1 MTSSMLNRE
10 KQDFQGDKKKVQK
23 GVRVVLRPVLYG
35 KVGSIIFFFL
45 VLEVSEHWNYVQLLK
60 LSSLFLDYF

>member
-1 MTSSMLNRE
+1 MLNRE
-10 KQDFQGDKKKVQK
+10 KQDFEAENKKVQK

-35 KVGSIIFFFL
+35 NLGSIIFFFL

-60 LSSLFLDYF
+60 PSSLFLDYF